1 MLYPDLRH
9 TRRSAPSSDNDC
21 PKRPWNTI
29 RKVYLCRAHSRLGSP
44 GSILF
49 IYKGKS
55 VDAPSQA
62 KTAVGVMETLSFAH
76 STKDLMRLTG
86 GRSVYSEKDLQD
98 YDATMDNPVNVIN
111 YLPDGYVNPPTSL
124 NLLQNKKI

>member
-1 MLYPDLRH
+1 MI
-9 TRRSAPSSDNDC
+9 PSSRC
-21 PKRPWNTI
+21 
-29 RKVYLCRAHSRLGSP
+29 YS
-44 GSILF
+44 LF
-49 IYKGKS
+49 INSLLDFYVG
-55 VDAPSQA
+55 P
-62 KTAVGVMETLSFAH
+62 TAESRVMETLSFAH